1 MLDGVPTD
9 LQRREWEQ
17 FLISGIIDLST
28 ASFHAASLLV
38 LGKGG
43 QEYTVATL
51 ELGPNG
57 VPGRYCGAMQG
68 VSRRQKGLAKKA
80 FCWY

>member
-28 ASFHAASLLV
+28 ASFHVASLLA
-38 LGKGG
+38 LGKGN
-43 QEYTVATL
+43 QKYFVATL
-51 ELGPNG
+51 ELGSNG
-57 VPGRYCGAMQG
+57 VPARYCGAMQG